1 MINLRE
7 MNFAYLSSLFFIINM
22 VKLPNSDNIYDQL
35 NQQYSQQIENYNIS
49 LGDFYQSLLQ
59 ERAVSL
65 STINKYFK
73 NNYTKLKKSSKLYKY
88 IFENYFEIL
97 LHDGSTQNVTYEE
110 AFDLPK
116 NYFYILSQVN
126 GFYLDMPI
134 FNYEDIKI
142 SMNGLNEIQQFLL
155 CSIYNFFNFLIFL
168 NDVLLACKNN
178 FKNAFFNYKLLM
190 YIFF

>member
-22 VKLPNSDNIYDQL
+22 VRLPNSDNIYDQL

-88 IFENYFEIL
+88 VFENEFEIL
-97 LHDGSTQNVTYEE
+97 LHDGSTLNVTYE
-110 AFDLPK
+110 
-116 NYFYILSQVN
+116 
-126 GFYLDMPI
+126 
-134 FNYEDIKI
+134 
-142 SMNGLNEIQQFLL
+142 
-155 CSIYNFFNFLIFL
+155 
-168 NDVLLACKNN
+168 
-178 FKNAFFNYKLLM
+178 
-190 YIFF
+190 